1 MRTQQPGPQPEP
13 GAAPLS
19 GMRLTELLEE
29 VQDRLAAVA
38 RNQARIQ
45 HLLDAFLTVSTG
57 LDLETTLRRI
67 VEAAVDLV
75 DARYGALGVL
85 ARGGGLAAFIHVGI
99 DDDLA
104 ARMGSLPEGKGV
116 LGQLI
121 TDPYPLRIPDLGRHP
136 ASVGFPPHHPEMHS
150 FLGVPVLVRGEV
162 FGNLYMTEKQNGEFT
177 PEDEAV
183 LTALAGAAGIAVDNA
198 RLYAEAE
205 TRRRWT
211 TAVSDVRASLL
222 DATSP
227 DDALCLIA
235 TRVAEL
241 TDAHAAWV
249 VDRPSPGEDSFQVRV
264 QVGDGLDDR
273 AGQWLTTAGNP
284 LLGAATD
291 GVVVMDV
298 RGVDDPEPRAQADW
312 GSCIAVPLRGAHSE
326 HAVLIAGRRAGAP
339 PFDTGTAPLIASFA
353 DQVAVALDLAARHRL
368 ARRLDVFE
376 DRDRIAQ
383 DLHDHVIQRV
393 FAAGLALQ
401 SVQPRVADPQVAR
414 RIGEVIGQLDQ
425 TVRDIRTTIFDLH
438 TTADDDR
445 STSLRR
451 RVLDIV
457 TETAGPD
464 LQPTVRMSGAVDSLV
479 TGSLAADVEA
489 VTREAVSNA
498 ARHSGAGH
506 VVVTLDVADEVVL
519 EVVDDGRGIDPR
531 AARSGLRNLEDRAGR
546 RGGGVVAE
554 AVPDGGTRLRWWAPL
569 ADPASAPVSP
579 AGMPPGSRAAPLPAP
594 RPGSAAP
601 APASPARARRSS

>member
-1 MRTQQPGPQPEP
+1 MRPQPLGSPSEP
-13 GAAPLS
+13 GAGSLG
-19 GMRLTELLEE
+19 GMRLTELLDE

-67 VEAAVDLV
+67 VEAAADLV

-85 ARGGGLAAFIHVGI
+85 APGGGLAAFIHVGI

-121 TDPYPLRIPDLGRHP
+121 TEPYPLRIPDLSRHP
-136 ASVGFPPHHPEMHS
+136 ASVGFPPHHPEMHT

-162 FGNLYMTEKQNGEFT
+162 FGNLYMTEKRTGEFT
-177 PEDEAV
+177 AEDEAV

-198 RLYAEAE
+198 RLYEEADE
-205 TRRRWT
+205 RRRWT

-222 DATSP
+222 EAASP
-227 DDALCLIA
+227 DDALRLIA
-235 TRVAEL
+235 TRIAEL
-241 TDAHAAWV
+241 TGAHGAWV
-249 VDRPSPGEDSFQVRV
+249 MVGPSPDDGTFDVRV
-264 QVGDGLDDR
+264 QVGNGLDDLT
-273 AGQWLTTAGNP
+273 GQRLSTAGNP
-284 LLGAATD
+284 VLEAVASAE
-291 GVVVMDV
+291 GVVTVDM
-298 RGVDDPEPRAQADW
+298 RGVDYEGPNADVDW
-312 GSCIAVPLRGAHSE
+312 GPCIAVPLRGAHTE
-326 HAVLIAGRRAGAP
+326 DAVLVAARRAAAP
-339 PFDTGTAPLIASFA
+339 DFAPGTAPLIASFA
-353 DQVAVALDLAARHRL
+353 DQVAAALDLAARQQV
-368 ARRLDVFE
+368 ARRLDVYE

-393 FAAGLALQ
+393 FAAGLTLQ
-401 SVQPRVADPQVAR
+401 SVLPRVQDGQVRR
-414 RIGEVIGQLDQ
+414 RIAEVIDQLDG

-438 TTADDDR
+438 TTDDVDQ

-451 RVLDIV
+451 RVLDVV

-464 LQPTVRMSGAVDSLV
+464 LHPTVRMSGAVDSLV
-479 TGSLAADVEA
+479 TGALAADVEA

-498 ARHSGAGH
+498 ARHSGAAH
-506 VVVTLDVADEVVL
+506 VTVTLDVTDEVVL

-531 AARSGLRNLEDRAGR
+531 AARSGLRNLEDRAAR
-546 RGGGVVAE
+546 RGGGATVE
-554 AVPDGGTRLRWWAPL
+554 PVPEGGTRLRWWAPL
-569 ADPASAPVSP
+569 A
-579 AGMPPGSRAAPLPAP
+579 
-594 RPGSAAP
+594 
-601 APASPARARRSS
+601 